1 VNRQRV
7 NYLAALGIQMNN
19 AQMAVAIRNAGDACK
34 DLGIAFGEIAEMLD
48 KVSLDLNTN
57 ASVEAGG
64 ETVMAALVGGA
75 IGEVMPTK
83 RLDHMRCTGTV
94 VETGL
99 PCVIGE
105 QDVEETSR
113 ESYRKILE
121 QLMPVTE
128 WEQSVSWVGEA
139 KSGEPPAVSGG

>member
-1 VNRQRV
+1 MDN
-7 NYLAALGIQMNN
+7 G
-19 AQMAVAIRNAGDACK
+19 QMAKAIRNAGDACK
-34 DLGIAFGEIAEMLD
+34 DLGVAFGGIADMLD
-48 KVSLDLNTN
+48 KVSVDLNASN

-64 ETVMAALVGGA
+64 ETVMAVLVGGVM
-75 IGEVMPTK
+75 GEVMPTK

-105 QDVEETSR
+105 QDVEEANR

-128 WEQSVSWVGEA
+128 WEQSVSWV
-139 KSGEPPAVSGG
+139 